1 MKDREFDTSCKF
13 LNGKVNELPK
23 QGLGKK
29 KHRADPLTEEELL
42 WSQQVP
48 GADTALNLNLTVFYL
63 ISQQFDTCGCPKPSS
78 AEGRTQFINSP
89 CAGTTEYVEGPTKT
103 KQAGLRKVNRRIT
116 QRMFATSDS
125 RCPVKYLERLIS
137 KQPQPHRNPA
147 HFTFS
152 PSPSPSLTD
161 ICYFIQPMGIN
172 KIDGF
177 MKKLQQWEV
186 LTSPKS
192 TLLITV
198 FETQPL
204 QNFRKQKY
212 PMTKI
217 IAITGHKT
225 EQSIKAFVGTDLD
238 SHISALLSKRRPL
251 PYRLMHNC
259 DTYHTFPCS
268 TVWVLQLQCLLWEH
282 M

>member
-1 MKDREFDTSCKF
+1 MESASSRCW
-13 LNGKVNELPK
+13 
-23 QGLGKK
+23 
-29 KHRADPLTEEELL
+29 HCTEPQPDCILL
-42 WSQQVP
+42 V
-48 GADTALNLNLTVFYL
+48 
-63 ISQQFDTCGCPKPSS
+63 
-78 AEGRTQFINSP
+78 NSP

-137 KQPQPHRNPA
+137 KRPQPHRNPA

-186 LTSPKS
+186 LTSPTS

-204 QNFRKQKY
+204 QNFRKQEY
-212 PMTKI
+212 PMTKLL
-217 IAITGHKT
+217 
-225 EQSIKAFVGTDLD
+225 QSLD
-238 SHISALLSKRRPL
+238 TKLSKASKPMWTL
-251 PYRLMHNC
+251 I
-259 DTYHTFPCS
+259 
-268 TVWVLQLQCLLWEH
+268 
-282 M
+282 